1 MLVLHL
7 NGLSQSGTI
16 VTYRHR
22 GKLTDRLTNHIVNE
36 GSLVCYLVLYCVTL
50 NCVLQYCTALHGTVL
65 YCNFPPPFQLSS
77 LMKSLLCTPRP
88 VEMYP

>member
-36 GSLVCYLVLYCVTL
+36 GSLVCYRVLHCITL
-50 NCVLQYCTALHGTVL
+50 YCVLQYCAALLFFLLKISPTFSTFLIHEI
-65 YCNFPPPFQLSS
+65 PF
-77 LMKSLLCTPRP
+77 
-88 VEMYP
+88 MYP